1 MAWEITKERCL
12 RCGACVS
19 VCPVLALELRESG
32 ILNDS
37 GKCTLCPICEKVCPV
52 GAIRVEK

>member
-1 MAWEITKERCL
+1 MVWEITKERCL

-19 VCPVLALELRESG
+19 VCPVLALELREPG

>member
-37 GKCTLCPICEKVCPV
+37 GKCTLCPICERVCPV